1 MTEAD
6 FLFRVFIEALTL
18 FFMLVGLVGMVVPIF
33 PGLTVMW
40 LATLI
45 YALIRTSSPTLGMHW
60 FEWVLFALITLLM
73 IAGNII
79 DNVIIAR
86 RVRDLK
92 VPWGS
97 IVIGYLAG
105 VIGSL
110 FFTPLIGIIAAPAGL
125 FGAEYVRLRNHRSA
139 FASTRAWMTG
149 WGITLG
155 VRFAI
160 GVVMIGLWM
169 IWAWL

>member
-1 MTEAD
+1 MTDAD
-6 FLFRVFIEALTL
+6 FLFRVLIETLTL
-18 FFMLVGLVGMVVPIF
+18 FFMLVGLVGLLIPIF

-45 YALIRTSSPTLGMHW
+45 YALMRASYESMHW
-60 FEWVLFALITLLM
+60 FEWVLFALITILM
-73 IAGNII
+73 LAGNVV
-79 DNVIIAR
+79 DNIIIAR
-86 RVRDLK
+86 RVREK
-92 VPWGS
+92 QVPWSS
-97 IVIGYLAG
+97 IIIGYLAG

-125 FGAEYVRLRNHRSA
+125 FGAEYLRLRDHRTA

-149 WGITLG
+149 WGLTIAI
-155 VRFAI
+155 RIAI